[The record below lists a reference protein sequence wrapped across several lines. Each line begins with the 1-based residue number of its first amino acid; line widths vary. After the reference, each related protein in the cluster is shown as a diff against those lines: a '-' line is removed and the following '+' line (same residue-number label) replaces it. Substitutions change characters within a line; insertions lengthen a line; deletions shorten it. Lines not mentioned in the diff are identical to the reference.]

1 MELLSGGTLA
11 VAVRPRCMGL
21 SPPAPQM
28 TEWVVEEA
36 NTPHSLLQWKTNKD
50 ANQKKRICRQ
60 CDNVALVI
68 PQMGWF

>member
-1 MELLSGGTLA
+1 
-11 VAVRPRCMGL
+11 MGL

-50 ANQKKRICRQ
+50 ANKKKSIERKCEK
-60 CDNVALVI
+60 VALVI
-68 PQMGWF
+68 PQMTCEGFGFRGKTKRTR